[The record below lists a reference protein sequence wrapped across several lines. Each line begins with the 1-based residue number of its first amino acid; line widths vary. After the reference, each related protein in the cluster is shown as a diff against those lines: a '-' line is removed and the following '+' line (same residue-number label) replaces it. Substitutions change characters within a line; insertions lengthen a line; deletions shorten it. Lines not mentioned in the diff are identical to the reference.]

1 MESAVSS
8 SKLQVPD
15 AWILIVEDDSE
26 SASMLGD
33 ALGGIGLRVVYA
45 NSVPEAMSK
54 LRMQKFSAVLLD
66 LHLTQSS
73 GELLIPYMKTQRGM
87 NDHTPIMIISAFVD
101 VDLVRRIRTDV
112 DDVLV
117 KPFDMRTLMA
127 RIWSLLGAEG
137 VPQVPP
143 AVAPATESA

>member
-1 MESAVSS
+1 
-8 SKLQVPD
+8 
-15 AWILIVEDDSE
+15 
-26 SASMLGD
+26 MLGD
-33 ALGGIGLRVVYA
+33 ALSGVGFRVVYA

-101 VDLVRRIRTDV
+101 VELVRRIRTDV

-127 RIWSLLGAEG
+127 RVWSLLGVAG
-137 VPQVPP
+137 ASQVPP
-143 AVAPATESA
+143 SVAPATESA